1 MDGRQEVTVGWGQG
15 AGWGRLQDSVSPG
28 ALSCGGSTPQ
38 SLGRRGRVQLCS
50 EPRSWAS
57 PSGRRALGVPGV
69 TEGPE
74 GPWSVRSSPCRW
86 GKVHLS
92 TDWTGGTTCP
102 SAPGGS
108 GDRGESEPPW
118 AGPAPPASPGAHVA
132 RRDLGVG
139 ALGVSHAERGALA
152 QLQAAPV
159 MIPSGW
165 LLLFTWYYL
174 SK

>member
-74 GPWSVRSSPCRW
+74 GPWSVRSSPFQSNDEIQQEN
-86 GKVHLS
+86 GH
-92 TDWTGGTTCP
+92 TAGAG
-102 SAPGGS
+102 A
-108 GDRGESEPPW
+108 GDRIIHRVELFSLHLKFPVSQCVLP
-118 AGPAPPASPGAHVA
+118 AGPAAPWPDPLPGPKK
-132 RRDLGVG
+132 D
-139 ALGVSHAERGALA
+139 
-152 QLQAAPV
+152 
-159 MIPSGW
+159 
-165 LLLFTWYYL
+165 F
-174 SK
+174 K